1 MTVFQILF
9 NDIFLLLL
17 IVGLLLCFIFVYRRM
32 EMRIANIQAAYD
44 ILLESKE
51 NVHKEDDSHE
61 TTLRIKR
68 NLDER
73 MHKLSLEIG
82 EVAKRIQVL
91 NEKIEVTVKDVDKK
105 LASQKPP
112 TDKTPEGMNAFKES
126 LKKISE
132 KNENDMK
139 QIAEA
144 IKKIASE
151 MKHMK
156 NAIRERTI

>member
-73 MHKLSLEIG
+73 MHKLSLEI
-82 EVAKRIQVL
+82 VAKRIQVL
-91 NEKIEVTVKDVDKK
+91 NEKIGVTVKDVDKK